1 MKKQV
6 DQSTTTTVVADERAV
21 ADERLTAEEERIL
34 RMRSGASLP
43 GTAALD
49 NKLEPVM
56 GPARREV
63 AARLRLIEAEL
74 LATHA
79 GRDAAAAPDPDPGSI
94 AGSDSGLEAGVESG
108 PGRKARI
115 IAALRDKSEE

>member
-6 DQSTTTTVVADERAV
+6 DQSTTTTVVADERPV

-43 GTAALD
+43 GTAALS

-56 GPARREV
+56 GPARHEV

-74 LATHA
+74 LAAHA
-79 GRDAAAAPDPDPGSI
+79 GRDAAAAPDPDPGSVLD
-94 AGSDSGLEAGVESG
+94 AE
-108 PGRKARI
+108 PGAPERKARI
-115 IAALRDKSEE
+115 IAALRGKSEE